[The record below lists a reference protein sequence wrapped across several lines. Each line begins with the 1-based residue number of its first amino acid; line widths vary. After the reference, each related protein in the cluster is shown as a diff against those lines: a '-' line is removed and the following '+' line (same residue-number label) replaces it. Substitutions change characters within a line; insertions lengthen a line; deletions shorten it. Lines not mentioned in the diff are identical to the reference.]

1 MFILKANNPSVIMD
15 EETFFCCLAVFA
27 FLRFITWKPS
37 LVYLEVSFS
46 WKSSSVYITIE
57 RYLWSPSA
65 FATIRLS
72 CKIPTYVTSVTICKK
87 KKKRFTYLHRIKKKG
102 SSVPCLHLRCALS
115 VWMCRISLCVSTWA
129 FRLQWIGSVEAW
141 GYVTMFEVELTI
153 SHTLFLRP
161 ALLKNYPLWRK
172 QTAHWLC
179 SLLSA
184 CISRLLTSPSHTP
197 VPPFP
202 SFGTQHDWYG
212 SLDWHKLV
220 TTLQQTHICL
230 LE

>member
-57 RYLWSPSA
+57 RYLWSSSA
-65 FATIRLS
+65 FATICLS

-115 VWMCRISLCVSTWA
+115 VLDVPYLIMCVYVSLSSSVDWVSRGLRLCDHVWSRINHQPHIVFEASVAKELP
-129 FRLQWIGSVEAW
+129 SVEE
-141 GYVTMFEVELTI
+141 TDSSLTV
-153 SHTLFLRP
+153 L
-161 ALLKNYPLWRK
+161 
-172 QTAHWLC
+172 
-179 SLLSA
+179 
-184 CISRLLTSPSHTP
+184 TP
-197 VPPFP
+197 V
-202 SFGTQHDWYG
+202 
-212 SLDWHKLV
+212 SLY
-220 TTLQQTHICL
+220 
-230 LE
+230 